1 MGLLIELCLGSAFQ
15 LKICSLT
22 IIVVGRDWPDLNR
35 RPSAS
40 DWCEFPHSLDYSFT
54 LGKLPLGGGR
64 YVVGG
69 YKYNIPLTLYNQ
81 SLHLLY
87 QGSRAWLKITLS
99 VPRLRLP

>member
-1 MGLLIELCLGSAFQ
+1 MDNILIIKE
-15 LKICSLT
+15 
-22 IIVVGRDWPDLNR
+22 RDWPDLNR

-54 LGKLPLGGGR
+54 LSSLPVGGGR

-69 YKYNIPLTLYNQ
+69 LARLNFPRFSYNQ

-87 QGSRAWLKITLS
+87 PGEVELGSRLPYLS
-99 VPRLRLP
+99 PDLGFLEFDHIHT